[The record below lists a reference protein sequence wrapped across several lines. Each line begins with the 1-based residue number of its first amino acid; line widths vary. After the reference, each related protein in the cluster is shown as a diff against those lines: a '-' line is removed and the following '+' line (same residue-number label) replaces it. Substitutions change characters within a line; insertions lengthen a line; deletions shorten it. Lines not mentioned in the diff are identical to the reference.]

1 MQITGPTYKWRIDNL
16 TYVYITNNDGT
27 EPFIKTDT
35 ENFIEDIIKAW
46 VKTWDYGT
54 YEVEFNKMVSLVHEY
69 ENGKY
74 RNVIFY
80 DPSVYF
86 NECEDCTDYS
96 GIVIPTDIEIT
107 ASTVTHTVPYY
118 ENPSIEIHDGGVIQE
133 GMQKVRKFGMESWI
147 KDAIPGLTVI
157 GEITPQLSL
166 ENFRA
171 SIESLVEDE
180 YVDVNMGFFVN
191 EDSNSNYY
199 PANAKRGNLYC
210 FKKRASVKN
219 ANELFASVYYVTN
232 LVGPSGAVLPFTY
245 NSTHESYSFGEECEI
260 NGDYA
265 VSMGYYNESTGEN
278 SLTHGQENVAS
289 GKNSHAEGYYNT
301 AEGECSYVNGIGNIA
316 KNTAQTVIGQYAT
329 VDNGDAIF
337 QIGIGTGEGDR
348 RDALKITKDG
358 TFIFTGDKVQQ
369 QQQRQQGTA
378 TYNMRRSAP
387 SVVPV
392 EQYQSVSVTTT
403 DMENLVNMTNIINGK
418 FSEYDD
424 YINERLSGLTSE
436 WNNLILTKNEEA
448 RNGLIDTVIKD
459 LQEQIDGEINSW
471 FLPGPPSLT
480 TEPACDWLI
489 KTKDSNGNYTNVID
503 WVETE
508 KEYSRHIGD
517 TYTDMSDYNPTDSL
531 IWEQGILNW
540 NTGEEQESHA
550 FIRTNFIETVEHLYI
565 KNPDTTNYTLCAFY
579 FDENKNLVKIDTI
592 LGILSA
598 IKTEYKYVRLRLQH
612 PQKSDSTYESIKPED
627 ASKLNL
633 TQFNPTS
640 GMSWRFCKGK
650 YTDENGTCKDGWHW
664 HMISDSAAIE
674 ALLKAGQAQ
683 FTADGKACVFMSVDK
698 EGDRVPNNYN
708 VGDMWILN
716 DIALK
721 YGKFPSERGYKV
733 GDLLNANSGSS
744 EYVEEHWS
752 KEIRYTDDSMAIEAM
767 NKANEAVIAAE
778 NAHNE
783 AIDSL
788 RQLEEVHKDGY
799 VYIDEFKTL
808 KNELNEIKAECTKLV
823 GDDGKGGEAAQWVL
837 VDSYDNVLGNGE
849 NVQNISAEYFQS
861 AKLAIAALTW
871 YTNEEHLERVNGV
884 VKDYII
890 INYSTTGTEKPLWR
904 DIENY
909 YPKRQTL
916 MNQIARAAKEYSENI
931 KTTAE
936 TAAENAF
943 EAMEMADRAEKQSEY
958 ALSQLDAIDN
968 DWLVAK
974 TEFASLDSQLQDILQ
989 DLNTITAECKE
1000 YENTQVYEKY
1010 ELGKLLNEFTT
1021 HYNNAVRALKYY
1033 SNQKTNEGIK
1043 ATDITNGVDSNGNI
1057 YIRTSDK
1064 NKTSSISKPL
1074 GNTTYTVNVSSGNV
1088 TINIDYENIEKYYV
1102 ARNNIL
1108 KTLFTTAQEYVRS
1121 MENLT
1126 PEAVAN
1132 MLNNSKKYGVNKIL
1146 RSRCDF
1152 KMTQW
1157 GSTTALTQNIV
1168 SKSHTETTIKADSKL
1183 SFCTLLLYQ
1192 TNGTDSDIDKLTDK
1206 MWKDEY
1212 VSVSIDVF
1220 AEKSKIK
1227 EYAQGEGAG
1236 KLTLGIQFRYGDKPL
1251 FTKQQV
1257 NILDFDVWCRLKL
1270 TFKME
1275 QNVTDYVTIGSNVYS
1290 ADKVYLYVAG
1300 EDIFK
1305 NGSTFKFRNMQ
1316 LEYSTEATPWCPA
1329 PEDSDEAYSLA
1340 DDAKQNAEIAAKD
1353 AADSLAYMADFS
1365 NDGKVTPAEKPNI
1378 KREWD
1383 EVKNEFKQC
1392 ESYSETLW
1400 DDAGST
1406 KPKEWMDLNNAY
1418 TGLTNYI
1425 ENHLFLDKINPGQ
1438 GEKIDAHPYT
1448 ITLSSVTKTTVS
1460 NLESLGNTTATN
1472 ITGRELYDRRFTD
1485 YYKMYTIFM
1494 NKVSERI
1501 AELETGKV
1509 YDKLTGRNYFAKKF
1523 IRQYWVSGIEKSGS
1537 DSDGLYFALRP
1548 DPIYRLNLDSETFG
1562 NDKRHI
1568 KDTLDGAIKF
1578 KPNTQYRLKVK
1589 WKARPIDSDAAEGMY
1604 IGFLYKSGES
1614 ATNESGQIVERL
1626 WFNGNYVICKKTDTS
1641 VVEKEIVSSLGSDK
1655 QPLTICGVGV
1665 TYGGNM
1671 LCNLY
1676 EIQITEGDKVYD
1688 TWIQAE
1694 EDKNSVIDQVI
1705 TEGTTETNG
1714 GLIASSL
1721 LFLKDI
1727 KGDINTGL
1735 SGINDFEDTGGN
1747 GIAMWAGGSYE
1758 DAVDTA
1764 KKVSNSVPVLITKT
1778 GVGTTLGPLSIED
1791 CESIQ
1796 LLSKDN
1802 KKRCVML
1809 ADSDNDVI
1817 LKLQEKRIYQVYSSS
1832 VGYVDR
1838 ESEDF
1843 CDNIII
1849 QSGPLPDK
1857 TSKTVE
1863 KDCTCTTQKVFSNQK
1878 GSVLNKLKVGSIT
1891 LPNYNGYTW
1900 IIDNDISGLQ
1910 FNLWISAGFGART
1923 GARVKSATF
1932 HIGSKTISIS
1942 QADMQGLTGSLSYT
1956 FNFWV
1961 PIDSSTIKKWTFTS
1975 GTYDIYVS
1983 DVVFDFNAAY
1993 SDETLSTNKRY
2004 DGCAT
2009 VKVKLNK
2016 NFKFKCVY
2024 EESDDTLKEKI
2035 FIGNNGIRI
2044 YGSSSKQYFEVS
2056 TKGSKLKC
2064 SFFGLPQNSG
2074 STTTTGELYVD
2085 NGVLKIRT

>member
-1 MQITGPTYKWRIDNL
+1 MKITGPTYKWRIDNL

-35 ENFIEDIIKAW
+35 EGFIEDIIKAW
-46 VKTWDYGT
+46 VKTWDYST
-54 YEVEFNKMVSLVHEY
+54 YETEFNKMVELVHEY
-69 ENGKY
+69 NEGKY
-74 RNVIFY
+74 KNVIFY
-80 DPSVYF
+80 DPAIYF
-86 NECEDCTDYS
+86 NECDDCTDYT

-118 ENPSIEIHDGGVIQE
+118 ENPSIEIHDGGVVQE
-133 GMQKVRKFGMESWI
+133 GMQKVRKFGIESWL
-147 KDAIPGLTVI
+147 KEPIPGLRVI

-191 EDSNSNYY
+191 EDSNSKYY

-278 SLTHGQENVAS
+278 SLTNGQENVAS
-289 GKNSHAEGYYNT
+289 GRNSHAEGYYNT

-329 VDNGDAIF
+329 VDNDDAIF

-348 RDALKITKDG
+348 RDALKIKKDG
-358 TFIFTGDKVQQ
+358 TFVFTGDKVQQ
-369 QQQRQQGTA
+369 QQQRQSGTA

-387 SVVPV
+387 SVEPV
-392 EQYQSVSVTTT
+392 EQYKSVAVTTT

-424 YINERLSGLTSE
+424 YINQRLSGLTDE
-436 WNNLILTKNEEA
+436 WNDLILSKNEEA

-459 LQEQIDGEINSW
+459 LQDQIDGEINSW

-517 TYTDMSDYNPTDSL
+517 TYTDMSEYNPTDSL

-550 FIRTNFIETVEHLYI
+550 FIRTNFIETAEHLYI

-579 FDENKNLVKIDTI
+579 FDENKKLVKIETI
-592 LGILSA
+592 SGILSA

-612 PQKSDSTYESIKPED
+612 PQKPDSTYESIKPED
-627 ASKLNL
+627 ASKINL

-683 FTADGKACVFMSVDK
+683 FTADGKACVFMSVDR

-716 DIALK
+716 DVALK
-721 YGKFPSERGYKV
+721 YGKFPTERGYKE

-767 NKANEAVIAAE
+767 NKAKEAVAAAE

-799 VYIDEFKTL
+799 IYIDEFKTL

-823 GDDGKGGEAAQWVL
+823 GTDGKGGEAAQWIL
-837 VDSYDNVLGNGE
+837 VDSYDNVLGNGK
-849 NVQNISAEYFQS
+849 NVQNISAEYFTS
-861 AKLAIAALTW
+861 AQLAISALTW
-871 YTNEEHLERVNGV
+871 YTNEEHLERVDGV

-909 YPKRQTL
+909 YPERQTL
-916 MNQIARAAKEYSENI
+916 MNQIALAAKEYSENI

-943 EAMEMADRAEKQSEY
+943 EAMEMADRAEKQAEH

-989 DLNTITAECKE
+989 DLNSITAECKE

-1033 SNQKTNEGIK
+1033 SNQKTNEGLK
-1043 ATDITNGVDSNGNI
+1043 ATNITNGVDSNGNI

-1064 NKTSSISKPL
+1064 NKTSATTKPL
-1074 GNTTYTVNVSSGNV
+1074 GDKTYVVNVSSGNV
-1088 TINIDYENIEKYYV
+1088 TMNIDYENIEKYYV

-1108 KTLFTTAQEYVRS
+1108 KTLFTATQEYVRS

-1168 SKSHTETTIKADSKL
+1168 SKSHTETTIKEDDKL
-1183 SFCTLLLYQ
+1183 SFCTLLVYQ
-1192 TNGTDSDIDKLTDK
+1192 NSGTENDIDKLTDK
-1206 MWKDEY
+1206 LWKNEY
-1212 VSVSIDVF
+1212 ISVSIDVF
-1220 AEKSKIK
+1220 AEKSRIK
-1227 EYAQGEGAG
+1227 QYAQGEGAE
-1236 KLTLGIQFRYGDKPL
+1236 KLTLGIQFRYGSDKVL

-1275 QNVTDYVTIGSNVYS
+1275 QNLTDEFLIGSNGYTP
-1290 ADKVYLYVAG
+1290 DRVYLYVAG
-1300 EDIFK
+1300 EDIYK
-1305 NGSTFKFRNMQ
+1305 KSSTFKFRNMQ
-1316 LEYSTEATPWCPA
+1316 LEFSTEATPWCPA

-1340 DDAKQNAEIAAKD
+1340 DDAKKNAEIAAKD

-1383 EVKNEFKQC
+1383 EVQSEYQQC

-1406 KPKEWMDLNNAY
+1406 KPQEWMDLNHAY

-1425 ENHLFLDKINPGQ
+1425 ENNLYLDKINPGQ
-1438 GEKIDAHPYT
+1438 GEKIDTHPYT
-1448 ITLSSVTKTTVS
+1448 ITLSSVAKTTVAK
-1460 NLESLGNTTATN
+1460 LDSLGNTTATN

-1509 YDKLTGRNYFAKKF
+1509 YDKLAGRNYFAKKF
-1523 IRQYWVSGIEKSGS
+1523 IQNYWQPQVGS
-1537 DSDGLYFALRP
+1537 DSDGLYYLITPHTVYSKYANTTLFTEGTHH
-1548 DPIYRLNLDSETFG
+1548 YDSVCG
-1562 NDKRHI
+1562 S
-1568 KDTLDGAIKF
+1568 IKF
-1578 KPNTQYRLKVK
+1578 KENTQYRLKVQ
-1589 WKARPIDSDAAEGMY
+1589 WKCEPNTYTGVGLY
-1604 IGFLYKSGES
+1604 IGFLYKSSTAKTED
-1614 ATNESGQIVERL
+1614 NETIYRQIFDE
-1626 WFNGNYVICKKTDTS
+1626 NYVILNLSSTTI
-1641 VVEKEIVSSLGSDK
+1641 VEQEIVSK
-1655 QPLTICGVGV
+1655 ENKTIVGVGV
-1665 TYGGNM
+1665 TYGN
-1671 LCNLY
+1671 NIKAKIY
-1676 EIQITEGDKVYD
+1676 NIQITEGTKTHD
-1688 TWIQAE
+1688 TWITAE
-1694 EDKNSVIDQVI
+1694 EDKDNIVNKVL
-1705 TEGTTETNG
+1705 TECTTEITG
-1714 GLIASSL
+1714 GLVASTL
-1721 LFLKDI
+1721 LYLKDLE
-1727 KGDINTGL
+1727 GVVNTGL
-1735 SGINDFEDTGGN
+1735 SGLNDIEVDDSGNVTNYGVTLWSGGDYDRALKASKVNVNKED
-1747 GIAMWAGGSYE
+1747 
-1758 DAVDTA
+1758 
-1764 KKVSNSVPVLITKT
+1764 KLPVLITKEGNGST
-1778 GVGTTLGPLSIED
+1778 FGPFKIIDSDSVIVDNGDYSRLSIDVDNNVE
-1791 CESIQ
+1791 
-1796 LLSKDN
+1796 LSLWSKGSAAGAN
-1802 KKRCVML
+1802 QYISTKKV
-1809 ADSDNDVI
+1809 
-1817 LKLQEKRIYQVYSSS
+1817 
-1832 VGYVDR
+1832 
-1838 ESEDF
+1838 
-1843 CDNIII
+1843 NII
-1849 QSGPLPDK
+1849 SGPLPSSTQETVTK
-1857 TSKTVE
+1857 T
-1863 KDCTCTTQKVFSNQK
+1863 CTCNSYKTYTKQSDFNKLTI
-1878 GSVLNKLKVGSIT
+1878 GSVYLG
-1891 LPNYNGYTW
+1891 NYNNSSWYLNSSTLTFNLTFYISADKIPVARNKYQ
-1900 IIDNDISGLQ
+1900 IIDGYIYIGTHAFSIVNNTTDSSKLTVSENPNRVFTFNIPIKLSGLNSQ
-1910 FNLWISAGFGART
+1910 TFAYNTTHYIYLKDIKFTHTGGDERLSVNGF
-1923 GARVKSATF
+1923 
-1932 HIGSKTISIS
+1932 
-1942 QADMQGLTGSLSYT
+1942 Y
-1956 FNFWV
+1956 
-1961 PIDSSTIKKWTFTS
+1961 SSNT
-1975 GTYDIYVS
+1975 
-1983 DVVFDFNAAY
+1983 
-1993 SDETLSTNKRY
+1993 
-2004 DGCAT
+2004 T
-2009 VKVKLNK
+2009 VKVKLDSNIT
-2016 NFKFKCVY
+2016 FKCTY
-2024 EESDDTLKEKI
+2024 NKQSEKKQV
-2035 FIGNNGIRI
+2035 FIANNGIRI
-2044 YGSSSKQYFEVS
+2044 VGSSDGQVFEVR
-2056 TKGSKLKC
+2056 TDGSGGMKINIT
-2064 SFFGLPQNSG
+2064 GLPTDPANLTSG
-2074 STTTTGELYVD
+2074 DLYRSG
-2085 NGVLKIRT
+2085 NTLMIKN